1 MEYGSELLL
10 NKLYSQDKEYL
21 PFVLML
27 SHLGNATINCWMY
40 TVQCSNFQWRNHQQW
55 LPQVTYSP
63 SPSTNSEGLG
73 AVLILWTTT
82 GEQSG
87 SVHTRYMYS
96 VHKHRDCRPMYT
108 HNKNNVIVCSIKPLP
123 TMILYTQKLIRGSYS
138 KGNVNINVWHVT
150 TITSICMMM
159 VLHWLVMPPH
169 MLKPPLDSHHPQTV
183 ESELIPQ

>member
-27 SHLGNATINCWMY
+27 SHLGNATINCWTY
-40 TVQCSNFQWRNHQQW
+40 TVQCSNFQWRKHQQW

-96 VHKHRDCRPMYT
+96 VHKHRDCRPMYNCVHTQQKQCDCSNQQWSST
-108 HNKNNVIVCSIKPLP
+108 HKNSLEVATVKVMWTSMSGMWRPSLA
-123 TMILYTQKLIRGSYS
+123 SA
-138 KGNVNINVWHVT
+138 WWW
-150 TITSICMMM
+150 IT
-159 VLHWLVMPPH
+159 LVSHAPPH
-169 MLKPPLDSHHPQTV
+169 MLKPSLDSHHPQTI